1 VRAEASVKLGLA
13 TGSAQRSGAETAAL
27 AVRAEELGYDSIWTS
42 EAWGADA
49 FTPLAYM
56 AAVTSRI
63 KLGTAIAQ
71 LAARTPAATAMT
83 ALTLQE
89 LSGHRLL
96 LGLGVSGPQVV
107 EGWHGV
113 SFGKPLAKTRD
124 YLQILRKMMAGDER
138 VEFEGPEYQVPYRGP
153 GSTGL
158 GKPLRTT
165 FRDPIAPP
173 ILLAAIGPKNVALA
187 VEHADGLLPYL
198 WSPTR
203 WDRAW
208 REQLTSS
215 AEGFGI
221 APTVVASINDDL
233 AEARAA
239 VRPHIALHVGGMGA
253 RGQNFYHA
261 LVTRYGYE
269 EEADRIQDLYLAGD
283 RDGAIDAVS
292 DEMVDDLALV
302 GPPARVRDQLDLWRG
317 GPVTT
322 LLADPTD
329 DRTLEELAAIWRDA
343 GMEGEDAG

>member
-1 VRAEASVKLGLA
+1 MKLGLA
-13 TGSAQRSGAETAAL
+13 TGSAQRSGAETSAL
-27 AVRAEELGYDSIWTS
+27 ASRAEELGYDSIWTA

-56 AAVTSRI
+56 AAATSTI

-71 LAARTPAATAMT
+71 MAARTPAATAMT

-113 SFGKPLAKTRD
+113 AFGRPLAKTRD
-124 YLQILRKMMAGDER
+124 YLRILRKMLAGDER
-138 VEFEGPEYQVPYRGP
+138 VEFEGLEYQVPFRGP

-158 GKPLRTT
+158 GRPLRTT
-165 FRDPIAPP
+165 FRDPVAPP
-173 ILLAAIGPKNVALA
+173 LLLAAIGPKNVALA
-187 VEHADGLLPYL
+187 VEEADGLLPYL

-208 REQLTSS
+208 GEQLASTTQ
-215 AEGFGI
+215 GFAV
-221 APTVVASINDDL
+221 APTVVTAISDDL
-233 AEARAA
+233 DEARAA
-239 VRPHIALHVGGMGA
+239 ARPHIALHVGGMGA
-253 RGQNFYHA
+253 RGQNFYHS
-261 LVTRYGYE
+261 LVCRYGYE
-269 EEADRIQDLYLAGD
+269 EEADRIQDRYLAGD
-283 RDGAIDAVS
+283 RDGAIAAVT
-292 DEMVDDLALV
+292 DELVDDLALV
-302 GPPARVRDQLDLWRG
+302 GPPARVREQLELWRE

-329 DRTLEELAAIWRDA
+329 DRSLNELPAVWREAGMGDNDA
-343 GMEGEDAG
+343 G